1 MVASD
6 GGGGG
11 KLTKKV
17 LGLGYWVQGFRCFP
31 WLVVSFYLKDGL
43 NVDPS
48 TLQILQSSANLPM
61 VGKPL
66 YGLLSDSVYISGQH
80 RVPYIALGGTP
91 YTKSSLF
98 FGFSMY
104 PFAFSLWFDHV
115 RAKLHTFATFLQFV
129 VGSVMWGFWNRG
141 LVLPSYPKWIRELM
155 NEWID
160 PLCV

>member
-1 MVASD
+1 MKQKMVASD

-48 TLQILQSSANLPM
+48 ILQILQSSANLPM

-66 YGLLSDSVYISGQH
+66 YGLVSDSVYISGQH
-80 RVPYIALGGTP
+80 RVPYIALGGTLIF
-91 YTKSSLF
+91 TLLLSL
-98 FGFSMY
+98 SDLIMLE
-104 PFAFSLWFDHV
+104 PSCTLLQHCNSLLLVPWCGDMEIEN
-115 RAKLHTFATFLQFV
+115 LLFL
-129 VGSVMWGFWNRG
+129 
-141 LVLPSYPKWIRELM
+141 IRNGQENWWM
-155 NEWID
+155 NELI
-160 PLCV
+160 LCVYNCE

>member
-17 LGLGYWVQGFRCFP
+17 LGLGFWVQGFRCFP

-80 RVPYIALGGTP
+80 RVPYIALGGTLIF
-91 YTKSSLF
+91 TLF
-98 FGFSMY
+98 AVSMY

-115 RAKLHTFATFLQFV
+115 RAKLHTFATLQQFV
-129 VGSVMWGFWNRG
+129 VGSVMWGYGNWEF
-141 LVLPSYPKWIRELM
+141 VVPYSKWTRELM